1 MRKSTL
7 ISLLLA
13 LVLLGGVTIWHYMP
27 RTLSYDECSPV
38 YRHFADMQLDGVRIT
53 YIKDKIINDTLRLP
67 VTLIEAETDRG
78 WEQLDSIF
86 LKEYMMRIQNSPD
99 IPDDFKQRYL
109 IADTCFLFYR
119 ANRETPEK
127 QAASADFRP
136 DDVTVCVF
144 SPLRRIT
151 IFEPRSI
158 QKGMVGDVYVVAFDE
173 SFPDAVTQK

>member
-1 MRKSTL
+1 MRRTL
-7 ISLLLA
+7 IIGLMALLA
-13 LVLLGGVTIWHYMP
+13 VGATAAWKFMP
-27 RTLSYDECSPV
+27 RTLSYDECSTV
-38 YRHFADMQLDGVRIT
+38 YRHFADMQLEGVRIT
-53 YIKDKIINDTLRLP
+53 YIKDKIINDSLRLP

-86 LKEYMMRIQNSPD
+86 LKEYMMKIQNSPD

-109 IADTCFLFYR
+109 IADTCFMFYR

-136 DDVTVCVF
+136 DDVTVCVY

-158 QKGMVGDVYVVAFDE
+158 QKGTVGDVYVVAFDE
-173 SFPDAVTQK
+173 SFPDAATKE

>member
-13 LVLLGGVTIWHYMP
+13 LALLGCLAIWRYMP
-27 RTLSYDECSPV
+27 RALSYDECSTV
-38 YRHFADMQLDGVRIT
+38 YRHFADMQLEGVRIT

-86 LKEYMMRIQNSPD
+86 LKEYMMQIQNSPD

-136 DDVTVCVF
+136 DDVTVCVY

-158 QKGMVGDVYVVAFDE
+158 QKGTLGDVYVGAFDE
-173 SFPDAVTQK
+173 SFPDAATKE